1 MRIHTAVLSTL
12 TAGALSA
19 AAGQVVVTP
28 RIATSRAMTMPA
40 MARFDYPRAAIGV
53 TTSTSSGSR
62 DTLGLLVSSVTRNG
76 PAEKAGIEEGNRIAA
91 INGVNL
97 KLAPAD
103 VGDVDVEGLMTRR
116 LLRELDKVKPGDDVD
131 LRVYGGGQLRSM
143 KVKTVDPESLY
154 NSRARDVRRELDE
167 RPVLGIGIGSSG
179 SKRDTLGIFVMSVDD
194 AGPA

>member
-1 MRIHTAVLSTL
+1 MRIHTALTSTL
-12 TAGALSA
+12 TIAAFSA
-19 AAGQVVVTP
+19 AAGQVMVTP
-28 RIATSRAMTMPA
+28 RIAGARTLMPSMSRI
-40 MARFDYPRAAIGV
+40 DYPRAAIGV
-53 TTSTSSGSR
+53 VTSTSSGSR

-97 KLAPAD
+97 KLAAAD
-103 VGDVDVEGLMTRR
+103 IGDGDMEGLMTRR

-154 NSRARDVRRELDE
+154 TSRTRDIRRDMDE

-179 SKRDTLGIFVMSVDD
+179 SKRDTLGIFIMSVD
-194 AGPA
+194 